1 MDRGGRFTRPI
12 TPRELPQGS
21 NEYAR
26 TPVVLRR
33 FSLYFRRAMARH
45 SDEKIRTLQFAL
57 AALVILG
64 AGAYGAIHGGHVP
77 QLSASIHEAGNA
89 LARTAGFN
97 VVRVEARGLKNLSY
111 DDLLFQSGLTP
122 GSTLLLV
129 DAEYTRAQ
137 LKRHP
142 RIAEAMVRKL
152 YPDRLEIEVE
162 ERDAFARWQRDGQI
176 QLIAKDGTVLGP
188 SIDPAMMNLPLV
200 VGKGAS
206 SRAAAFLAL
215 IEHFPSIKAEVR
227 AGVLIAE
234 RRWNIRLKNG
244 IDVRLPEEDAA
255 QALARLVVLDREK
268 KILTRDVS
276 VIDLR
281 APDRVSVSLPDEA
294 AEARARARPAPKKK
308 GADT

>member
-12 TPRELPQGS
+12 DPRHTPQGTD
-21 NEYAR
+21 EFAR
-26 TPVVLRR
+26 PSR
-33 FSLYFRRAMARH
+33 FSLNFRRAMARY
-45 SDEKIRTLQFAL
+45 SDARIRTLQFAL
-57 AALVILG
+57 AAVVILG
-64 AGAYGAIHGGHVP
+64 AGAFGAIRGNHVP
-77 QLSASIHEAGNA
+77 QVAASIHEAGNA

-97 VVRVEARGLKNLSY
+97 VVRVEARGLKTLTY
-111 DDLLFQSGLTP
+111 DEILFQSGLTP

-129 DAEYTRAQ
+129 DAVYTREL

-142 RIAEAMVRKL
+142 RIAEANVRKF
-152 YPDRLEIEVE
+152 YPDRLEIEIE
-162 ERDAFARWQRDGQI
+162 ERDAFARWQRDGKI

-188 SIDPAMMNLPLV
+188 SVDPNMMTLPLV
-200 VGKGAS
+200 VGKGAEK
-206 SRAAAFLAL
+206 RATAFFELL
-215 IEHFPSIKAEVR
+215 EHFPSIKAETR

-255 QALARLVVLDREK
+255 QALVRLVALDKEK
-268 KILTRDVS
+268 KILTRDVG

-281 APDRVSVSLPDEA
+281 APDRVSVTLSDEA
-294 AEARARARPAPKKK
+294 AEARVKARPAPKKK